1 VKKKEKKNCFVD
13 LINKLFCSK
22 CLLILKRMK
31 MIRNS
36 LINSKK
42 VLGREERFFDVCR
55 IREMLIILNVQVKF
69 GKEKFIVVFFD
80 E

>member
-1 VKKKEKKNCFVD
+1 
-13 LINKLFCSK
+13 
-22 CLLILKRMK
+22 MK

-36 LINSKK
+36 LTNSKK